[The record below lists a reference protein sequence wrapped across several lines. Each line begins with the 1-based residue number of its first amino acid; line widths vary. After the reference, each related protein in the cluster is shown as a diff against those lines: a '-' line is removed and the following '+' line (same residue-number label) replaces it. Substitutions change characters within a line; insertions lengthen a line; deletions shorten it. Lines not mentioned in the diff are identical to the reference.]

1 MPHVNSSAL
10 IPTFILKERVKNAE
24 KAAARTFRALV
35 KAEEKATEI
44 SCYEVEEATQEANEC
59 ALRCER
65 EWDAE
70 METLKEATEAL
81 EEAEAMM
88 FPQLSSKV
96 TSVTKPRQ
104 SGGPDRCGRRRKHK
118 KSGNDYITTHPECP
132 PGSCYRKNNL
142 IQKGQPVVFH
152 FIEFDDCPF

>member
-59 ALRCER
+59 TLRCER

-81 EEAEAMM
+81 EEAEAS
-88 FPQLSSKV
+88 SSKV

-132 PGSCYRKNNL
+132 PRSCSRKNNL
-142 IQKGQPVVFH
+142 IKKDQPVVFH
-152 FIEFDDCPF
+152 FIDCPF